1 MSLVETVLTCEA
13 PVAFSG
19 LNPTT
24 DDTLVLHQL
33 TRQLVVDG
41 RRRLVGDRDVH
52 PHQTE
57 SLLDR
62 IGLDVQLAADL
73 GIRTVGDDRGQL
85 AVSEPVRPAVVRAA
99 DSSRE
104 LLIALGQR
112 NAVVRAPIVQGICLA
127 CVADDRQ
134 LFTTDGEA
142 LGVFG
147 DVVRPRDRVPVTAV
161 SAAGCVVTR
170 PCRPILPT
178 GRSWPLG
185 QRERGF
191 RRLDTS
197 HVKSSRH

>member
-73 GIRTVGDDRGQL
+73 GIRTVGDDRGQ
-85 AVSEPVRPAVVRAA
+85 
-99 DSSRE
+99 
-104 LLIALGQR
+104 IG
-112 NAVVRAPIVQGICLA
+112 
-127 CVADDRQ
+127 
-134 LFTTDGEA
+134 
-142 LGVFG
+142 
-147 DVVRPRDRVPVTAV
+147 
-161 SAAGCVVTR
+161 SAS
-170 PCRPILPT
+170 CR
-178 GRSWPLG
+178 GSVCRY
-185 QRERGF
+185 
-191 RRLDTS
+191 
-197 HVKSSRH
+197 V